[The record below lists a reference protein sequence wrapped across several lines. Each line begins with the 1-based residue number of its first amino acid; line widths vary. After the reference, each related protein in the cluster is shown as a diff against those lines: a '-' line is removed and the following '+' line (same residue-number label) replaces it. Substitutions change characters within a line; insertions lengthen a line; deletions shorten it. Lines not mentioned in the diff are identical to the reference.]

1 MIAFFPR
8 NIHWSSL
15 FARKARENTER
26 LPPGHPIIL
35 HKFDKFNMAAVS
47 VEWSVIGCIR
57 QHMYPINLN
66 FYKSPSN
73 KLYLQ
78 SLQPN
83 KSILIHI
90 APVYLLGNI
99 LTYCAA
105 NGGANQWTIMV
116 LLSLFPVKCW
126 VVDQEQSKWRYTNN
140 VFYRRPQSVWY
151 IPKPT
156 EGER

>member
-1 MIAFFPR
+1 
-8 NIHWSSL
+8 
-15 FARKARENTER
+15 
-26 LPPGHPIIL
+26 
-35 HKFDKFNMAAVS
+35 
-47 VEWSVIGCIR
+47 
-57 QHMYPINLN
+57 MYLVNSN

-90 APVYLLGNI
+90 APVYVLGNI

-105 NGGANQWTIMV
+105 NGGANQWTTMV
-116 LLSLFPVKCW
+116 FLSLFPVKCW

-140 VFYRRPQSVWY
+140 FIYRTPQSVVYSQTGWRGALEVMGRRNFSAFPSHHPSRSLRARFSWLGTSQ
-151 IPKPT
+151 PKRPFR
-156 EGER
+156 GPFLDWSSNN

>member
-1 MIAFFPR
+1 ME
-8 NIHWSSL
+8 
-15 FARKARENTER
+15 KARYKF
-26 LPPGHPIIL
+26 LIIITINYWL
-35 HKFDKFNMAAVS
+35 YTAAHVS
-47 VEWSVIGCIR
+47 
-57 QHMYPINLN
+57 INSN

-90 APVYLLGNI
+90 APVYVLGNI

-105 NGGANQWTIMV
+105 NGGANQWTTMV

-140 VFYRRPQSVWY
+140 FIYRRPHSVWY
-151 IPKPT
+151 IPKSA
-156 EGER
+156 EGERSCSFSSFPSPLALPSFTLLVTGDESA

>member
-1 MIAFFPR
+1 
-8 NIHWSSL
+8 
-15 FARKARENTER
+15 
-26 LPPGHPIIL
+26 
-35 HKFDKFNMAAVS
+35 
-47 VEWSVIGCIR
+47 
-57 QHMYPINLN
+57 MYPINLI

-90 APVYLLGNI
+90 APVYVLGNI

-105 NGGANQWTIMV
+105 NGGANQWTTMV

-126 VVDQEQSKWRYTNN
+126 VLGQEQSKWRYTNN
-140 VFYRRPQSVWY
+140 FIYRRLQSVWY

-156 EGER
+156 EGVMGRRNFSAFPPHHPSRSLRTRFWWLGTSHPNWGCKCPFRGPFLDWSSHN

>member
-1 MIAFFPR
+1 
-8 NIHWSSL
+8 
-15 FARKARENTER
+15 
-26 LPPGHPIIL
+26 
-35 HKFDKFNMAAVS
+35 
-47 VEWSVIGCIR
+47 
-57 QHMYPINLN
+57 MYPINLN

-90 APVYLLGNI
+90 LPVYVLGNI

-105 NGGANQWTIMV
+105 NGGANQWTTMV

-140 VFYRRPQSVWY
+140 ILFTRDHILCGIFPNRLKGSAPSPFSPSHHPSRSLRSRFSWLGTSQ
-151 IPKPT
+151 PKRGCKCPFMGPVPRT
-156 EGER
+156 SR